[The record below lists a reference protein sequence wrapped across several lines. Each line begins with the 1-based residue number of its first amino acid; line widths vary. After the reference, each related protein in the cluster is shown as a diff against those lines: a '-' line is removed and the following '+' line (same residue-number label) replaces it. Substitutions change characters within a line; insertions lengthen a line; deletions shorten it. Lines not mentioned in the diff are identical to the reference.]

1 MPDDPDDLDAR
12 FAELV
17 AQFDDP
23 DDVADRGELIEG
35 SRTGAAPTIDLGD
48 PDDPDPTAGRYVS
61 GYRDPLA
68 DDDEPFVPPTPPPL
82 PRGTKRTRWGWAGAV
97 GCPIGYFLLWGTG
110 RQPDS
115 FTMLLLAAGFVGG
128 AAVLVA
134 GMRTTAPGDDED
146 DGAVV

>member
-1 MPDDPDDLDAR
+1 MADDPDDVDAR

-23 DDVADRGELIEG
+23 TDGVEVSG
-35 SRTGAAPTIDLGD
+35 
-48 PDDPDPTAGRYVS
+48 PDDDRWRGDDDTDAEPTDPGAGRSVG

-68 DDDEPFVPPTPPPL
+68 EDEPFVPPTPPPL
-82 PRGTKRTRWGWAGAV
+82 PRGTKRTRWALTAAV
-97 GCPIGYFLLWGTG
+97 GSPVAYFLLWATG

-115 FTMLLLAAGFVGG
+115 LTLLVLVAGFVGG
-128 AAVLVA
+128 VGVLVA
-134 GMRTTAPGDDED
+134 GMRTTSPDEEDD